1 LEALRLCLPPSV
13 RGVLDELPEALDETY
28 TRVLREINRTN
39 GEHANRLLHCL
50 TVAMRP
56 LRVEE
61 LADVLAVDFDAGR
74 HRGIP
79 EYNPGWRSADPL
91 QAVLSACSS
100 LVAVLDDGDTQV
112 VQFSHFSVK
121 EFLTS
126 DRLAHSSEDVSRY
139 HISLELAHRLLAQ
152 ACLGVL
158 LCLDH
163 GVNKDNANDI
173 PLAEYAAQHWV
184 DHAQFG
190 NVSSHIRGAME
201 FLFDADKPHWAAWIR
216 AYDIDVSWEW
226 YSPYREVEG
235 AFPLYY
241 ASLCGFY
248 DLVEHLFIKDPQ
260 HIEAMGGRLRTP
272 LVAALYRKHFNVA
285 EFLVRNG
292 AHVDVR
298 GIWDN
303 TPLATACLTG
313 SIETV
318 RWLLHHGADI
328 NVRNTFGEVPLYLAA
343 NPFSLDRAGQLAI
356 MGLLLE
362 YGADVNA
369 QDNAGSTPLHLLSC
383 GQEGPSVQGTG
394 TVESAHLLL
403 EHGADIDA
411 KDNKGRTPLQVA
423 LMHEHHVMAK
433 FLSEHGATR
442 PD

>member
-1 LEALRLCLPPSV
+1 MA
-13 RGVLDELPEALDETY
+13 
-28 TRVLREINRTN
+28 N
-39 GEHANRLLHCL
+39 GGHANRLLHCL

-61 LADVLAVDFDAGR
+61 LADILAVDFDAGPQ
-74 HRGIP
+74 RGIP
-79 EYNPGWRSADPL
+79 EYNPGWRWEDPL

-100 LVAVLDDGDTQV
+100 LIAVVNDGDSQV

-126 DRLAHSSEDVSRY
+126 DRLAHSNEEVSRY
-139 HISLELAHRLLAQ
+139 HISLEPAHKLLAQ

-163 GVNKDNANDI
+163 DVNKDDVKEI
-173 PLAEYAAQHWV
+173 PLAEYAAQYWV

-190 NVSSHIRGAME
+190 NVSSHIRDAME

-216 AYDIDVSWEW
+216 AYNIDVSWEW
-226 YSPYREVEG
+226 YSPYCEVEG

-248 DLVEHLFIKDPQ
+248 DLVEHLIIKDPQ

-285 EFLVRNG
+285 EFLFLNG

-303 TPLATACLTG
+303 TPLAAASLTG
-313 SIETV
+313 SFDTV
-318 RWLLHHGADI
+318 RWLLDHGADI
-328 NVRNTFGEVPLYLAA
+328 NIRNTFGEVPLYLAA
-343 NPFSLDRAGQLAI
+343 SPFSLDRAGQLAI
-356 MGLLLE
+356 LRLLLE

-369 QDNAGSTPLHLLSC
+369 QDNTGSTPLHLLSC
-383 GQEGPSVQGTG
+383 GQEGLSVQGTG
-394 TVESAHLLL
+394 TVESAYLLL
-403 EHGADIDA
+403 EHGANIDA

-423 LMHEHHVMAK
+423 SIHGHHVMAK
-433 FLSEHGATR
+433 FLSEHVALR
-442 PD
+442 NQIERA